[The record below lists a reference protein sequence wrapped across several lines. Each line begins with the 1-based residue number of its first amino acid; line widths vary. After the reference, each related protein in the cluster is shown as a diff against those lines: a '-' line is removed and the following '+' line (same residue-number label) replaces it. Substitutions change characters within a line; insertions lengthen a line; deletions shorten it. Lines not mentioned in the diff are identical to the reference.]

1 VLVNGA
7 GGGVGSFAVQ
17 IAKSF
22 GAEVTAVTNTGNLD
36 MVRSLGADH
45 VIDYTKEDYTKKG
58 QCYDLICD
66 IGASHSIS
74 EYKRVMNP
82 NGIFVL
88 VGMRDVI
95 IRRLLSFVIRA
106 RLSRG
111 DKKFRFFVAK
121 SNSEDLVTLK
131 ELMEAGKIMPLIDR
145 RYPLGETA
153 QAIRYFE
160 EGHTRGKI
168 VITMDHDDTSVSS
181 GTERWR

>member
-1 VLVNGA
+1 ANGS
-7 GGGVGSFAVQ
+7 GVGFGSFAVQ
-17 IAKSF
+17 IAKSV

-95 IRRLLSFVIRA
+95 IIRLVYLFI
-106 RLSRG
+106 
-111 DKKFRFFVAK
+111 
-121 SNSEDLVTLK
+121 
-131 ELMEAGKIMPLIDR
+131 
-145 RYPLGETA
+145 
-153 QAIRYFE
+153 
-160 EGHTRGKI
+160 H
-168 VITMDHDDTSVSS
+168 
-181 GTERWR
+181 